1 MNQRIQKIIDDIE
14 RTKAK
19 ISELQALVPE
29 LERKRLDAEN
39 TEIRRLLNSANIA
52 PADVADFIESIKTNR
67 QESRTNNNGRPN
79 RTENPAADTQP
90 EIRQEVSD
98 NDTQ

>member
-19 ISELQALVPE
+19 ITELQALVPE
-29 LERKRLDAEN
+29 LERKRMDAEN
-39 TEIRRLLNSANIA
+39 TEIRRLLNLANIA
-52 PADVADFIESIKTNR
+52 PADVAAFIESIKTNR
-67 QESRTNNNGRPN
+67 QDSRINNNGRSPRADIPN
-79 RTENPAADTQP
+79 ADTPP

-98 NDTQ
+98 NDEV